1 MDTTFEFRNIKKE
14 TSSFPEEKVH
24 FPVLKVHFPVLKVHW
39 EWNSRVTGLGIDM
52 RV

>member
-24 FPVLKVHFPVLKVHW
+24 FPVLKVHW